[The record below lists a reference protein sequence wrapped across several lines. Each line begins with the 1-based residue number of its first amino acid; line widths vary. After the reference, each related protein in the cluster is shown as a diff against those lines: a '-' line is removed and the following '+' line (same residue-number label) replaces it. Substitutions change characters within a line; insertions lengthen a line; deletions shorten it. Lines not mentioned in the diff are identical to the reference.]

1 MSDLSHILK
10 DMNDQQREKLSQQ
23 IKAPILFMLAQGTGK
38 TTVIAR
44 RFAYFIV

>member
-10 DMNDQQREKLSQQ
+10 DMNEEKLSQQ